1 MWNYIFYDHRQ
12 ADPQYQGILQWDLDN
27 KEKRG
32 WGSRQKVKATNI
44 GTYLSCILYKKSQWK
59 EDINPKK

>member
-1 MWNYIFYDHRQ
+1 MWNYMFYEHRQ
-12 ADPQYQGILQWDLDN
+12 ADPQYQGILLWDLDN

-44 GTYLSCILYKKSQWK
+44 GTYLSCILYKKS
-59 EDINPKK
+59 

>member
-12 ADPQYQGILQWDLDN
+12 ADPQYQGILLWDLDN

-32 WGSRQKVKATNI
+32 CGELPLKWPFI
-44 GTYLSCILYKKSQWK
+44 
-59 EDINPKK
+59 

>member
-12 ADPQYQGILQWDLDN
+12 ADPQYQGILLWDLDN

-32 WGSRQKVKATNI
+32 WGSRQKVKCNKYRYI
-44 GTYLSCILYKKSQWK
+44 SQLHTL
-59 EDINPKK
+59 